1 MSQRQR
7 VKLFSFE
14 QKGAWVRHLLLAVVL
29 VYVGLLLLAP
39 LGTLFFETFAQGVG
53 VIWRALTQPD
63 VLHSLWL
70 TLWLAAA
77 AVVVN
82 TFFGLIVAWVLV
94 RHRFWGRGFLNGII
108 DLPFAVSPV
117 VAGYMFILLFG
128 KSGWFAGIASW
139 FPILFSWPSMLL
151 ATIFVSLPFVIR
163 EVMPVLE
170 EAGVDQDQAA
180 FTLGASSWQTF
191 WRVTLPS
198 IRWGL
203 IYGITLTLARSLGEF
218 GAVLVVSGAVSGKT
232 ETATLFIYRALEE
245 RQKIAAYS
253 VALTL
258 AAISFFILFLL
269 EIVKKKRQN
278 RF

>member
-14 QKGAWVRHLLLAVVL
+14 QKGAWARHLLLVVVL
-29 VYVGLLLLAP
+29 IYVGLLLLAP
-39 LGTLFFETFAQGVG
+39 LTTLLFQTFSQGAGAV
-53 VIWRALTQPD
+53 WRALIHPD
-63 VLHSLWL
+63 VLHSLWF
-70 TLWLAAA
+70 TLWLALG

-82 TFFGLIVAWVLV
+82 TFFGVMVAWVLV
-94 RHRFWGRGFLNGII
+94 RHRFWGRRFFNGIV

-128 KSGWFAGIASW
+128 KSGWFAGMASW
-139 FPILFSWPSMLL
+139 FPFPILFSWPSMLL

-253 VALTL
+253 VALAL
-258 AAISFFILFLL
+258 AAISFLILFML
-269 EIVKKKRQN
+269 EYVKKRRQ
-278 RF
+278 